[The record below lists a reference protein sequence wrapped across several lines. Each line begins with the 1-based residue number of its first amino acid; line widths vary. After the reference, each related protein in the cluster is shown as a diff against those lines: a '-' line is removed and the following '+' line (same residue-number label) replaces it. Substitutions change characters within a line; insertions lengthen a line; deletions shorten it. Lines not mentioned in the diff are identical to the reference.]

1 MKEKRTTDLENVLGK
16 THLNS
21 FQDYC
26 KNNQDSIASEANSF
40 SVYVKDIL
48 YKNHITQQMCFLRA
62 DIPEKYGYKLLSG
75 EKRTKQRDIIL
86 NAGTPNLYISSVAEN
101 NERRAL
107 GKKLKIRVPMA
118 IIKIAIM
125 VPIQIVDMTLFF
137 FLAP

>member
-1 MKEKRTTDLENVLGK
+1 MAAG
-16 THLNS
+16 
-21 FQDYC
+21 
-26 KNNQDSIASEANSF
+26 
-40 SVYVKDIL
+40 
-48 YKNHITQQMCFLRA
+48 
-62 DIPEKYGYKLLSG
+62 
-75 EKRTKQRDIIL
+75 TKQRDIIL
-86 NAGTPNLYISSVAEN
+86 NAGTPNLYIYSVAEN